1 MTEDTLNI
9 MQFFLIIHYAWAIPF
24 KVRIQDTL
32 LVV

>member
-24 KVRIQDTL
+24 KVRIEIRH